1 MTIRP
6 RIQRAFLA
14 WLASAEP
21 RLMRKIQIRRRAD
34 RILYFHFDVGG
45 LALQGWLERGG
56 ISIGAFNGNQWYDLI
71 YDDIV
76 APQRVVGDYICRF
89 CSPSEQC
96 LYATREDVWIAHLFE
111 PFLTWVNETLAPAQ
125 SLALFETEPIH
136 GATWAKLTQ
145 TPDQNRQAC
154 VVIPL
159 NPTILS

>member
-6 RIQRAFLA
+6 RIQRTFLA

-21 RLMRKIQIRRRAD
+21 RLTRKIQIRRRTD
-34 RILYFHFDVGG
+34 RILYFNFDVGRP
-45 LALQGWLERGG
+45 ALQGWLERGG
-56 ISIGAFNGNQWYDLI
+56 ISVGAFNGDQWYDLI

-76 APQRVVGDYICRF
+76 ALQRFGGGYVCRF
-89 CSPSEQC
+89 CPPSEQC

-136 GATWAKLTQ
+136 GATWARLIR
-145 TPDQNRQAC
+145 TPDQNRKAC

-159 NPTILS
+159 NPPALS